1 MASIV
6 ICMELRRLFYDL
18 KKRIKRHTNYLR
30 VIEKMEKR
38 FCFLKFFFR
47 RKFIFFYLMFRFP
60 WANKDELDEPDK
72 CAVCWDKLDK
82 ARKLPCSHMFHQ

>member
-1 MASIV
+1 
-6 ICMELRRLFYDL
+6 
-18 KKRIKRHTNYLR
+18 
-30 VIEKMEKR
+30 
-38 FCFLKFFFR
+38 
-47 RKFIFFYLMFRFP
+47 MFRFP